1 MSIRATRRLAIE
13 SAPVERTIE
22 VVPYDPAWPAQFAVL
37 RDRIAGAL
45 GELCVGI
52 EHVGSTSIPGLAAKP
67 IIDID
72 VVISSRLKFV
82 EVRDSLADLGY
93 VHRGNLEIPGREAFQ
108 RPAGTAP
115 HHLYV
120 CSVDTPNLHDHLIL
134 RDTLRARPDL
144 RDRYAAIKREMAAA
158 HPHDI
163 DAYIDGKGPV
173 IEEIMAIGRAIA
185 TFEDFQPAGA
195 WLSRSSHHGDN
206 R

>member
-1 MSIRATRRLAIE
+1 MI
-13 SAPVERTIE
+13 RTIE
-22 VVPYDPAWPAQFAVL
+22 VVPYDEAWPARFAEIRALV
-37 RDRIAGAL
+37 AAAL
-45 GELCVGI
+45 GELCIGI
-52 EHVGSTSIPGLAAKP
+52 EHVGSTSVPGLWAKP
-67 IIDID
+67 IIDLD
-72 VVISSRLKFV
+72 VVISSRQVFPA
-82 EVRDSLADLGY
+82 VRDTLAALGY
-93 VHRGNLEIPGREAFQ
+93 AHRGNLEIPGREAFQ
-108 RPAGTAP
+108 RPEGTFP

-120 CSVDTPNLHDHLIL
+120 CSVDTPNLHDHLLL
-134 RDTLRARPDL
+134 RDTLRARADL
-144 RDRYAAIKREMAAA
+144 RERYAAVKREMAAL